1 MVKTMD
7 AIRTARNLIGTPYSE
22 LDCIGL
28 IVRVI
33 RMAPGGV
40 TTYRT
45 AGTNT
50 LWRSAEASAK
60 YRDLT
65 WRQETSSALRAP
77 SPEGKAGL
85 VGARAGML
93 AFKRRG
99 TDVYHVGIVA
109 ERPLCGMQRGRDRES
124 QGAEGDYASSPGGNQ
139 LTVIHSSSAAGKVM
153 ETKLD
158 DTWQLLAV
166 HRYIEVKNSLS
177 LPAADSSL
185 RREPMGNELPQP
197 AAPAAP
203 SGGSLGDE
211 TEDTRM
217 EAYKMKVVASSLNVR
232 DEPDVKG
239 KRIGRLNEGAIV
251 TVQASFAD
259 GWKYVTYGD
268 GALGYVDGSYL
279 AEYVE
284 PAAAEAPK
292 ITIIDSAN
300 NHFVPVGD
308 FRVIVGSV
316 D

>member
-7 AIRTARNLIGTPYSE
+7 AIRTARSLLGTPYSE
-22 LDCIGL
+22 IDCIGL

-33 RMAPGGV
+33 RTSLGGV
-40 TTYRT
+40 GAYRT
-45 AGTNT
+45 AGANT
-50 LWRSAEASAK
+50 LWRSAKASAK

-65 WRQETSSALRAP
+65 WRQEGIA
-77 SPEGKAGL
+77 
-85 VGARAGML
+85 GARAGML

-99 TDVYHVGIVA
+99 IDVHHVGLVT
-109 ERPLCGMQRGRDRES
+109 
-124 QGAEGDYASSPGGNQ
+124 GDG
-139 LTVIHSSSAAGKVM
+139 TVIHSSSAAGKVV
-153 ETKLD
+153 ETALD
-158 DTWQLLAV
+158 GSWQLLAI
-166 HRYIEVKNSLS
+166 HRYIE
-177 LPAADSSL
+177 A
-185 RREPMGNELPQP
+185 R
-197 AAPAAP
+197 P
-203 SGGSLGDE
+203 SGAGLTDE

-232 DEPDVKG
+232 NEPGIGGD
-239 KRIGRLNEGAIV
+239 RIGRLSEGAVV
-251 TVQASFAD
+251 TVQAEMEN
-259 GWKYVTYGD
+259 GWKYITYGD

-284 PAAAEAPK
+284 PAVPEAPK

>member
-7 AIRTARNLIGTPYSE
+7 AIRTARSLLGTPYSE

-33 RMAPGGV
+33 RTSPGGV
-40 TTYRT
+40 GAYRT

-50 LWRSAEASAK
+50 LWRSATASAK

-65 WRQETSSALRAP
+65 WRQEGIA
-77 SPEGKAGL
+77 
-85 VGARAGML
+85 GARAGML
-93 AFKRRG
+93 TFKRRS
-99 TDVYHVGIVA
+99 TDVHHVGLVT
-109 ERPLCGMQRGRDRES
+109 
-124 QGAEGDYASSPGGNQ
+124 GDG
-139 LTVIHSSSAAGKVM
+139 TVIHSSSAAGKVV

-158 DTWQLLAV
+158 ASWHLLAV
-166 HRYIEVKNSLS
+166 HRYIE
-177 LPAADSSL
+177 A
-185 RREPMGNELPQP
+185 R
-197 AAPAAP
+197 P
-203 SGGSLGDE
+203 SGASLEDE
-211 TEDTRM
+211 TEEKQM

-232 DEPDVKG
+232 NEPCIGGD
-239 KRIGRLNEGAIV
+239 RIGRLSEGAVV
-251 TVQASFAD
+251 TVQAEMEN
-259 GWKYVTYGD
+259 GWKYITYGD

-284 PAAAEAPK
+284 PAAPETPK

-300 NHFVPVGD
+300 NHFSPVGD

>member
-1 MVKTMD
+1 MVKTQD
-7 AIRTARNLIGTPYSE
+7 AISAARSLIGTPYSE
-22 LDCIGL
+22 IDCIGL
-28 IVRVI
+28 IVLVI
-33 RMAPGGV
+33 RTAPGGV
-40 TTYRT
+40 GAYRT

-65 WRQETSSALRAP
+65 WRQE
-77 SPEGKAGL
+77 GIAG
-85 VGARAGML
+85 AQAGML

-99 TDVYHVGIVA
+99 TDVHHVGLVT
-109 ERPLCGMQRGRDRES
+109 
-124 QGAEGDYASSPGGNQ
+124 GDG
-139 LTVIHSSSAAGKVM
+139 TVIHSSSAAGKVV

-166 HRYIEVKNSLS
+166 HRYIEAL
-177 LPAADSSL
+177 
-185 RREPMGNELPQP
+185 
-197 AAPAAP
+197 P
-203 SGGSLGDE
+203 SGGSLEDE
-211 TEDTRM
+211 TEDKQM

-239 KRIGRLNEGAIV
+239 ERIGRLNEGAVV

-279 AEYVE
+279 GAYEE
-284 PAAAEAPK
+284 PPVPETPK

-300 NHFVPVGD
+300 NHFSPVGD